1 MISPGIPNNEEDRLL
16 ALHEYGILDSP
27 DEQAYDDITTLA
39 SEICQTPIAV
49 ISLIDGNRQWF
60 KSKTG
65 ISVKETERELS
76 FCGHAILQPNEI
88 MIVKDARTDDRFHD
102 NPLVTGSP
110 NIVFYAG
117 VPLLDENGFAL
128 GTLCTIDNKPRELSV
143 QQLKALKILT
153 GKAIALLNLRKKNM
167 LLEKSMQNLIDA
179 VSFASPYYLLINRE
193 GGILSIGKNF
203 KISNP
208 EMEEGDAFG
217 KYFQWI
223 SKFDSGALLS
233 DKDTHARL
241 LFFASHDQK
250 QRYKC
255 SVKKQDAFSYFVF
268 ASPVINTE
276 LHISNYRVSISH
288 FPRHDYI
295 AEYIFLQ
302 QAATKGLED
311 SRKLNE
317 LLHKKNKDL
326 ETSKNLLIKTNSVLE
341 ERVHER
347 TKEIKNLA
355 LFPHQNPNATFEVS
369 YEQQKIIYMNPA
381 AIDKVEETDSFTF
394 DLLLRQFKILP
405 QDIVEKNTDKK
416 EFEWK
421 ERIYE
426 RNMFFLED
434 RGVFRLYLHDITD
447 IRKKEIKER
456 ETREAFIRQQNVLLD
471 MRSAEQQISLEEKL
485 RFYCRKTSEILQC
498 DRCSVWFYNPQKT
511 AISTG
516 FIYQKKSNEFLQGTT
531 ILAKDV
537 PDYFAALE
545 SKVVIDASDAENHPA
560 TYEFKDIYLRPL
572 GIKSMLDIPLIQAE
586 HSIGVICSEYN
597 DKSKIFADDEISF
610 ARSVAD
616 VIVLAYETE
625 QLKLS
630 QLQLKEKNETLNAAM
645 EKLVDMQED
654 LVQHEKMATLGLL
667 IAGIAHEINT
677 PLGAI
682 KASNENLQTGLL
694 HLLNEQFSV
703 ISPEI
708 LSMAVKLFALAKK
721 ESRNISTR
729 EERMQIKKIEEQIAT
744 LFPHLT
750 NTNFF
755 GRKLFDLGFDELENS
770 LTEFLLHPENERIFD
785 FSADLL
791 KLIKSTYTIGLAAE
805 KAGKVVKALN
815 TFSHGNIENEI
826 SNFNLNENIESVI
839 TLLWNRIK
847 YNTKLHNLISSEI
860 IVSGNAEELSQ
871 VWTNIINNALQA
883 ANNGCNIWID
893 YSVDDNHHI
902 ISITNDGPAIP
913 ENILP
918 KIFETFFSTKKRGE
932 GTGLGLSIVKKI
944 IEKHGGKII
953 CESNPEK
960 TTFAIYLPINP

>member
-1 MISPGIPNNEEDRLL
+1 MISPGIPHNEAERIL
-16 ALHEYGILDSP
+16 ALHDYGILDTI
-27 DEQAYDDITTLA
+27 DDQAYDDITTLA

-49 ISLIDGNRQWF
+49 ISLIDRNRQWF
-60 KSKTG
+60 KSKKG
-65 ISVKETERELS
+65 ISVSETARELS
-76 FCGHAILQPNEI
+76 FCGHAILQPDEI
-88 MIVKDARTDDRFHD
+88 MIVKDARTDERFHD

-128 GTLCTIDNKPRELSV
+128 GTLCTIDNKPRELTA
-143 QQLKALKILT
+143 QQLNALKILT
-153 GKAIALLNLRKKNM
+153 GKTIALLNLHKKNR
-167 LLEKSMQNLIDA
+167 LLEQSMLNLLDC
-179 VSFASPYYLLINRE
+179 VNFSTPYYLLLKSD
-193 GGILSIGKNF
+193 GGILAFGKNF
-203 KISNP
+203 KLSNP
-208 EMEEGDAFG
+208 EMEPGDGFG
-217 KYFQWI
+217 KYFEWI
-223 SKFDSGALLS
+223 SKFDSAALLS
-233 DKDTHARL
+233 DRDAHARL
-241 LFFASHDQK
+241 LFFTSHDQK

-268 ASPVINTE
+268 ATPVINAE
-276 LHISNYRVSISH
+276 LHISNYKLSINH
-288 FPRHDYI
+288 FPKHDYI

-341 ERVHER
+341 ERVNER

-355 LFPHQNPNATFEVS
+355 LFPHQNPNAVFEVD
-369 YEQQKIIYMNPA
+369 YEQQKINYMNPA
-381 AIDKVEETDSFTF
+381 ALAKIKDHDSFNYE
-394 DLLLRQFKILP
+394 LLLKLFKIKP
-405 QDIVEKNTDKK
+405 KEIADKFAGK
-416 EFEWK
+416 IEFEWNEK
-421 ERIYE
+421 MYE
-426 RNMFFLED
+426 RNIFFLED
-434 RGVFRLYLHDITD
+434 RGVFRIYLHDITD
-447 IRKKEIKER
+447 IRKKEITER
-456 ETREAFIRQQNVLLD
+456 ETREAFIRQQNILLE
-471 MRSAEQQISLEEKL
+471 MRSTEQQISLEEKL
-485 RFYCRKTSEILQC
+485 RFFCRKTADILQC
-498 DRCSVWFYNPQKT
+498 DRCSVWFYNTQKT

-516 FIYQKKSNEFLQGTT
+516 FIYLKKTNEFIDGGT
-531 ILAKDV
+531 IVANDV
-537 PDYFAALE
+537 PDYFSALE
-545 SKVVIDASDAENHPA
+545 SKVVIDASDAEIHPA
-560 TYEFKDIYLRPL
+560 THEFKDIYLKPL

-586 HSIGVICSEYN
+586 HSIGVICSEYLN
-597 DKSKIFADDEISF
+597 KTKTFVDHEISF

-630 QLQLKEKNETLNAAM
+630 QIKLKEKNESLNVAM
-645 EKLVDMQED
+645 EKLVGMQED

-694 HLLNEQFSV
+694 DLLNEQFRM
-703 ISPEI
+703 ISPETI
-708 LSMAVKLFALAKK
+708 NMSVKLFALAKK

-729 EERMQIKKIEEQIAT
+729 EERQEIKKIEEQIKS
-744 LFPHLT
+744 LFPHIS

-755 GRKLFDLGFDELENS
+755 GRKLYDLGFDDVHSNLN
-770 LTEFLLHPENERIFD
+770 EFINHPENETIFN

-791 KLIKSTYTIGLAAE
+791 KLIKSTYTIGLAVE

-826 SNFNLNENIESVI
+826 SAFNLNENIESVI

-847 YNTKLHNLISSEI
+847 YNTKVYNLISSEVI
-860 IVSGNAEELSQ
+860 LIGNAEELSQ

-883 ANNGCNIWID
+883 ANNKCNIWID
-893 YSVDDNHHI
+893 YAKDENHHK
-902 ISITNDGPAIP
+902 ISIANDGPPIP

-944 IEKHGGKII
+944 IEKHNGKII

-960 TTFAIYLPINP
+960 TTFVIYLPTNP